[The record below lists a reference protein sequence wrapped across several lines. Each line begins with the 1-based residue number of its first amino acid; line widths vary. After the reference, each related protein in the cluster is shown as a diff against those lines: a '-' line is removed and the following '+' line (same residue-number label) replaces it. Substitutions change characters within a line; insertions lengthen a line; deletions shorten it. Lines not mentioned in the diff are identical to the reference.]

1 MQVEARMGVE
11 PGTNG
16 GRVVGVIVVDDQM
29 KLVGRGQLSM
39 EPLQKPKKLLRP
51 MARHTL
57 GDDRSVEDVQR
68 GEERGRPVPLVVV
81 RQRSRPALLHR
92 QARLRPVERLN
103 LALLVDAEHQA
114 VFGGIQVE
122 AHHIAHLLVELRVS
136 TELKRAHQMRFQ
148 AVRMPDALH
157 RGRANPLRVRHRS
170 HAPLGCPLGPFLEGG
185 VYNRP
190 DLGLRQRRLTSTAR
204 PIPLE
209 RGESL
214 ARKPIAPAQHRRA
227 RQTQLVRDRVVG
239 DTVGGTQ
246 HDLAPSHQAL
256 LSRGQ
261 QHPRLQLPALGSSN
275 V

>member
-1 MQVEARMGVE
+1 
-11 PGTNG
+11 
-16 GRVVGVIVVDDQM
+16 
-29 KLVGRGQLSM
+29 
-39 EPLQKPKKLLRP
+39 

-148 AVRMPDALH
+148 PCACQMRCTAAGLIRCAFAIVRTLH
-157 RGRANPLRVRHRS
+157 WV
-170 HAPLGCPLGPFLEGG
+170 APLGRSWR
-185 VYNRP
+185 VAS
-190 DLGLRQRRLTSTAR
+190 TTAR
-204 PIPLE
+204 ILVSVSGGLPRP
-209 RGESL
+209 RGRSRWSAASPSL
-214 ARKPIAPAQHRRA
+214 ANRSRQSKGPSCASDPARSRSRCWRHRRRHAA
-227 RQTQLVRDRVVG
+227 RSGSV
-239 DTVGGTQ
+239 
-246 HDLAPSHQAL
+246 APSAVE
-256 LSRGQ
+256 
-261 QHPRLQLPALGSSN
+261 PWATAPTTPAAGAGLE
-275 V
+275 